1 MMKRNEGALV
11 VTGAA
16 RGIGAQVAHRAAEA
30 GIPVAVFYRSS
41 SGSAAQVVKDI
52 NDAGGRAVAI
62 QADLSQEEEVVR
74 AFETVD
80 QAFGRLGGLVNN
92 AVFAGEPTRLE
103 DLQMNQAE
111 QVWRVNLVGAL
122 SCIREAANRMSTR
135 IGGDGGAIVSL
146 SSARAVHT
154 GGSGGWLPFAASKA
168 AIEMVSRGLAVDLA
182 EEGIRVNVVRV
193 GMADTETRRSQG
205 ADYVQRLISQ
215 VPMRR
220 IGTADEVS
228 AAVLWL
234 LSPDASYVTGAT
246 LDVAGGL

>member
-1 MMKRNEGALV
+1 MKDGGALV

-16 RGIGAQVAHRAAEA
+16 RGIGAQIARSAAAA
-30 GIPVAVFYRSS
+30 GTPVALFYRSS
-41 SGSAAQVVKDI
+41 AQSAAQVVSDI
-52 NDAGGRAVAI
+52 ESAGGRAVAI
-62 QADLSQEEEVVR
+62 RADLGHEEEVVR

-80 QAFGRLGGLVNN
+80 QAFGRLEGLVNN
-92 AVFAGEPTRLE
+92 AVFAGEPTRLG
-103 DLQMNQAE
+103 DLQAD
-111 QVWRVNLVGAL
+111 QVERVLRANLVGVLLCA
-122 SCIREAANRMSTR
+122 REAAKRLSTR
-135 IGGDGGAIVSL
+135 AGGGGGAIVSL

-168 AIEMVSRGLAVDLA
+168 AIETVSRGLAADLA
-182 EEGIRVNVVRV
+182 GEGIRVNVVRV
-193 GMADTETRRSQG
+193 GVADTETRRSQG
-205 ADYVQRLISQ
+205 AEYVKQLITE

-220 IGTADEVS
+220 IGTVDEVS